1 MSAYRHGKTFRDHE
15 QFLRAA
21 AKYDNAS
28 PPEDPV
34 ERPALWQWDEYDAI
48 AYVVEKLQGTGDI
61 EDALD
66 DLADAAP
73 TLAWLAERVELT
85 DVHAARFRRLLAQ
98 AERMNKLRADE
109 LEALNGGGWR

>member
-1 MSAYRHGKTFRDHE
+1 MTYRHGNTFRTHS

-21 AKYDNAS
+21 AQHDNAS

-34 ERPALWQWDEYDAI
+34 WDEYDAM
-48 AYVVEKLQGTGDI
+48 ANVVEKLHGTGDI
-61 EDALD
+61 EEALD
-66 DLADAAP
+66 DLADAAY

-98 AERMNKLRADE
+98 AERLNKLRSDE
-109 LEALNGGGWR
+109 LDALNGGWDE

>member
-1 MSAYRHGKTFRDHE
+1 MSAYRHGNTFRDHE

-21 AKYDNAS
+21 AQYDNAS

-34 ERPALWQWDEYDAI
+34 ERPALWQWDEYDAM
-48 AYVVEKLQGTGDI
+48 ANVVDRLHATRSI
-61 EDALD
+61 EEVLD

-73 TLAWLAERVELT
+73 TLAYLAELVNMAGE
-85 DVHAARFRRLLAQ
+85 HANRFRRLLAQ

-109 LEALNGGGWR
+109 LAALNGGDIP